1 MRMPK
6 RSTAVLT
13 VAALVALCGA
23 MPPPAAADP
32 PSWAN
37 GRAAVARL
45 GSRLD
50 GVARP
55 RHGLSSAQ
63 LRSNLLHDPSLFVD
77 SADELLYVD
86 AVAPQAGAAQTAVAA
101 AANAV
106 DPSTAFSLHSRPGSR
121 RVIYLDFDG
130 QTITGTGWNGNTGGT
145 C

>member
-6 RSTAVLT
+6 RSTAVLA

-23 MPPPAAADP
+23 MPQPAAAEP

-45 GSRLD
+45 GARLD
-50 GVARP
+50 GVAA

-63 LRSNLLHDPSLFVD
+63 LRSNLLNDPSLFVD

-86 AVAPQAGAAQTAVAA
+86 GPRRTP
-101 AANAV
+101 
-106 DPSTAFSLHSRPGSR
+106 DRPRRMSPPRRTPSTPRPRSACTADR
-121 RVIYLDFDG
+121 DRVA
-130 QTITGTGWNGNTGGT
+130 
-145 C
+145 